1 MFKLS
6 ELKVNSFS
14 FFGIKKVDKI
24 SLNFDKVISIH
35 SNLIFFFKITFTTKR
50 TEYFVCYCCILSKGI
65 LNFCCT
71 MGFISIAGSI

>member
-35 SNLIFFFKITFTTKR
+35 SNLIFFLRLRLLQKGQS
-50 TEYFVCYCCILSKGI
+50 IL
-65 LNFCCT
+65 CV
-71 MGFISIAGSI
+71 IAAYSQKEF